1 MNKQNVDEILQQGI
15 HGPKEINPDERRKYL
30 GTIRERIVAVLTKAQ
45 VYEKGTYTEIE
56 TLMKENGGAQVLLN
70 GNMGYNNLAKYVK
83 LAKKYKLPYKMVTN
97 QEHDS
102 DIGLVLAYDH
112 AIDKENIEIVK
123 KTLGEQSIK
132 KTENKKG
139 LFSFLGKMFHR

>member
-1 MNKQNVDEILQQGI
+1 MNNPNVDEILQQGI

-45 VYEKGTYTEIE
+45 VYESGIYAEIE
-56 TLMKENGGAQVLLN
+56 TLMKENSGAQVLLN
-70 GNMGYNNLAKYVK
+70 GHIGYNNLAKYVK
-83 LAKKYKLPYKMVTN
+83 LAKKYSLAYKMVTN

-102 DIGLVLAYDH
+102 DIGLVLAYEH
-112 AIDKENIEIVK
+112 AIDKENIEITKITPGKQKVK
-123 KTLGEQSIK
+123 NSE
-132 KTENKKG
+132 EKKG

>member
-45 VYEKGTYTEIE
+45 VYEKGIYTEIE
-56 TLMKENGGAQVLLN
+56 TLMKENSGAQVLLN

-83 LAKKYKLPYKMVTN
+83 LAKKYNLVYKMVTN

-102 DIGLVLAYDH
+102 DIGLVLAYEH
-112 AIDKENIEIVK
+112 AIDKENIEIAKITPGKQKVK
-123 KTLGEQSIK
+123 NSE
-132 KTENKKG
+132 EKKG
-139 LFSFLGKMFHR
+139 IFSFLGKMFHR